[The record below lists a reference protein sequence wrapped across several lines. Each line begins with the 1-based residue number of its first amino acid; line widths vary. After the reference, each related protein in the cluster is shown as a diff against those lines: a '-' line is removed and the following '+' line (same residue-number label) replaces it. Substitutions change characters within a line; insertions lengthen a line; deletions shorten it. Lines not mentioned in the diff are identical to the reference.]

1 MRIVGDG
8 DDKGSLENLV
18 ARLGLDG
25 QVDFVG
31 WVPED
36 KLHHF
41 YQTCDVFAMPS
52 KKEGFGIVFL
62 EAMRYGKPCI
72 GGNYGGTPEV
82 ITHGVDGYLVNYGD
96 VDQLVR
102 YLVEFSQ
109 RPEIRRGMGL
119 KGYEKVKARYLFSH
133 MRDKWFALL
142 DELIGK

>member
-1 MRIVGDG
+1 
-8 DDKGSLENLV
+8 
-18 ARLGLDG
+18 
-25 QVDFVG
+25 
-31 WVPED
+31 
-36 KLHHF
+36 
-41 YQTCDVFAMPS
+41 MPS